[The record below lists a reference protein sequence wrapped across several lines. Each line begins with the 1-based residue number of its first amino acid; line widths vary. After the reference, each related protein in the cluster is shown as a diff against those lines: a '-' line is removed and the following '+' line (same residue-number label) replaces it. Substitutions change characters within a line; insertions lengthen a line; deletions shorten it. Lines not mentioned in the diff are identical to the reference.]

1 MRKKELEKIWNLLD
15 GACEAL
21 ERMTHDN
28 ETFKLLEA
36 HENRIDFSAIVN
48 LKNDVEE
55 LMEKKSRK
63 VREINVKNS

>member
-28 ETFKLLEA
+28 ETFKLLEDMK
-36 HENRIDFSAIVN
+36 I
-48 LKNDVEE
+48 E
-55 LMEKKSRK
+55 L
-63 VREINVKNS
+63 IFQQL